1 MYSHQG
7 TEPTFEKE
15 TPGGADASAN
25 AADEA
30 NDADDE
36 TREREQGELNV
47 KIHGVHSLQCNKY
60 IFIL

>member
-25 AADEA
+25 AADDA

-36 TREREQGELNV
+36 TREREQGELKV
-47 KIHGVHSLQCNKY
+47 RIEDVYS
-60 IFIL
+60 

>member
-25 AADEA
+25 AAA
-30 NDADDE
+30 NMDAAADTDA
-36 TREREQGELNV
+36 GEDVPL
-47 KIHGVHSLQCNKY
+47 LQS
-60 IFIL
+60 